1 MAVLVPELPS
11 AAAWRLLDAHVGF
24 EVLFPRAGSDGAR
37 MVGQSTGV
45 EEGEAWAVRYDVAL
59 DAGWTTRSAHV
70 TGLSAAGEHEV
81 RIEGDGRGGWRID
94 GRPAEELSGC
104 LDVDLEGSACT
115 NAFPAGRLA
124 LEVGESAEAPAAYV
138 RASDLRV
145 ERLEQ
150 RYTRLEDDGECS
162 RYDYASPA
170 FGFECVLVY
179 DRHGL
184 ALDYPGIAVRV
195 A

>member
-1 MAVLVPELPS
+1 MPELPA
-11 AAAWRLLDAHVGF
+11 AAAWRLLDAHAGF
-24 EVLFPRAGSDGAR
+24 EVLFPRDR
-37 MVGQSTGV
+37 CRVEGQSTGV
-45 EEGEAWAVRYDVAL
+45 EEGEAWALRYAIAL
-59 DAGWTTRSAHV
+59 YDGGATRSAHV

-81 RIEGDGRGGWRID
+81 RIEGDGRGGWRVD
-94 GRPAEELSGC
+94 GRPAPELSGC

-115 NAFPAGRLA
+115 NAFPVRRLA
-124 LEVGESAEAPAAYV
+124 LEVGQRAEAPAVYV
-138 RASDLRV
+138 RAPDLRV

-150 RYTRLEDDGECS
+150 QYERLEDDGELT

-170 FGFECVLVY
+170 FGFTCVLVY

-184 ALDYPGIAVRV
+184 VLDYPGIAVRV

>member
-1 MAVLVPELPS
+1 MPDLPP
-11 AAAWRLLDAHVGF
+11 AAAWRLIDAHVGF
-24 EVLFPRAGSDGAR
+24 EVLFPRGERDELR
-37 MVGQSTGV
+37 MEGQSTGV
-45 EEGEAWAVRYDVAL
+45 EEGEAWAVRYAIGL
-59 DAGWTTRSAHV
+59 DAGWATRSAHV
-70 TGLSAAGEHEV
+70 TGLSEAGAHEV
-81 RIEGDGRGGWRID
+81 RIEGDGKGDWRVD
-94 GRPAEELSGC
+94 GRPAPELSGC

-115 NAFPAGRLA
+115 NAFPVRRLA
-124 LEVGESAEAPAAYV
+124 LEVGQRAEAPAVYV
-138 RASDLRV
+138 RAPDLRV

-150 RYTRLEDDGECS
+150 QYERLADDGERT

-170 FGFECVLVY
+170 FGFTCVLVY

>member
-1 MAVLVPELPS
+1 MPELPQ

-24 EVLFPRAGSDGAR
+24 EVLFPRDGSR
-37 MVGQSTGV
+37 VEGQSTGV
-45 EEGEAWAVRYDVAL
+45 EEGEAWALRYAIAL
-59 DAGWTTRSAHV
+59 DADWATRSAHV

-81 RIEGDGRGGWRID
+81 RIEGDGRGGWRVD
-94 GRPAEELSGC
+94 GRPATELSGC

-115 NAFPAGRLA
+115 NAFPVRRLA
-124 LEVGESAEAPAAYV
+124 LAVGERAKAPAVYV
-138 RASDLRV
+138 RAPDLRV

-150 RYTRLEDDGECS
+150 QYERLEDDRDCT
-162 RYDYASPA
+162 RYHYTSPG

-184 ALDYPGIAVRV
+184 VLDYPGIAVRV